1 MVFAPSDP
9 GQPFGFMMLQHVVP
23 QFMQENLL
31 QHESPERIG
40 WPIHQG
46 RAGVRDLADPSP
58 GPFESVYVF
67 LREPSMQ
74 TPRRQSLFEKEDSA
88 GGLVA
93 TEYQ

>member
-1 MVFAPSDP
+1 VVFAPSDP

-23 QFMQENLL
+23 QLMEENLL
-31 QHESPERIG
+31 QHESPECIG
-40 WPIHQG
+40 RPIHQG
-46 RAGVRDLADPSP
+46 CAGLRDLADPSP
-58 GPFESVYVF
+58 SSFESVYVF

-74 TPRRQSLFEKEDSA
+74 RPRRQSLFEKEDSA